1 MQGHSAYTLASR
13 SPGRLMRT
21 LIVIPII
28 HTEQDMG
35 SLLEQIKQEYVTRYG
50 HEKWT
55 EHLKSID
62 EVWSGIRQMI
72 AALELPYARVRLYQD
87 GLPLCGKEEDIVK
100 EVAARGSQNH
110 QVLVELMEQGA
121 RLMGTEDPHLLLQ
134 EYQLHQDA
142 LGGGEQGHENQR
154 EDQSRRLLFERDRF
168 IAGQINATL
177 STSEIGLL
185 FVGLAHSVESLLDA
199 DILVRHLLPS
209 LRERQG
215 KAQC

>member
-1 MQGHSAYTLASR
+1 
-13 SPGRLMRT
+13 MRT

-72 AALELPYARVRLYQD
+72 AALELPYANVRLYQD
-87 GLPLCGKEEDIVK
+87 GLPQCNKEAEIVK
-100 EVAARGSQNH
+100 DVAARGSKNH
-110 QVLVELMEQGA
+110 QLLVELMEQGA
-121 RLMGTEDPHLLLQ
+121 QLVGTEDPQLLLQ
-134 EYQLHQDA
+134 EYQFLQGA
-142 LGGGEQGHENQR
+142 LGSKPDLDQQNERIE
-154 EDQSRRLLFERDRF
+154 QSRKLLSERDRF
-168 IAGQINATL
+168 IAGRINATL
-177 STSEIGLL
+177 SAGEIGLL
-185 FVGLAHSVESLLDA
+185 FLGLAHSVEPLLDA

-209 LRERQG
+209 LRERQA
-215 KAQC
+215 KAE